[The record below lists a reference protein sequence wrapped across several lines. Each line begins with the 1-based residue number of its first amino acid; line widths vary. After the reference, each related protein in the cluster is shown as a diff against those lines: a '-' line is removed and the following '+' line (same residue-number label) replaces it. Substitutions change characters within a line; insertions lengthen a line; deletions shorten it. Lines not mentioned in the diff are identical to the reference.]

1 MRFSTPIFTV
11 IIFFTLAV
19 SASAYTFPI
28 PPQPDFPESE
38 WVVGSSLKYNVSL
51 TQGEN
56 DLNLDLR
63 IAILGPEEENRT
75 DLYWVEFDATN
86 FTGLPDDVQEWFL
99 EHYGEIPSTIRMKV
113 LVPYYDLLTLI
124 TDPSKFYFDW
134 TDQDFIRKFIFQY
147 NQQVPY
153 DVQPSLIG
161 GFILPI
167 AASEI
172 FGDNLPEDFI
182 ENRNIGLRTVEDP
195 EMFRTENSESETTT
209 DAGPFEGWMY
219 TYTDT
224 IVGTDMGTCFYS
236 EVIPIIPFVTY
247 MGNWVLDSVPG
258 FLDIELV
265 EFQADGARSEINGEP
280 AVFDITSLM
289 MMG

>member
-1 MRFSTPIFTV
+1 MRFSIPIFTV

-51 TQGEN
+51 TQGESE
-56 DLNLDLR
+56 LNLDLR
-63 IAILGPEEENRT
+63 IAILGTEEENRT
-75 DLYWVEFDATN
+75 DLYWVEFDATDI
-86 FTGLPDDVQEWFL
+86 TGIPVD
-99 EHYGEIPSTIRMKV
+99 EHDFFIGTYGEIPSTIRMKV

-167 AASEI
+167 AASEM
-172 FGDNLPEDFI
+172 FADNLPEDFI

-195 EMFRTENSESETTT
+195 DMFRTENSESQTTT
-209 DAGPFEGWMY
+209 DAGSFEGWMY

-247 MGNWVLDSVPG
+247 MGNWVMDSVPG
-258 FLDIELV
+258 LLDIELV
-265 EFQADGARSEINGEP
+265 EFQADGARSEIVGEP